1 MLQTKPSVSVSSRQV
16 TQQPWQALL
25 PFVNVNAYWL
35 VTKVAKATDKATLSK
50 SVTGARLHI

>member
-35 VTKVAKATDKATLSK
+35 VTEVTKVTDKVICQK
-50 SVTGARLHI
+50 V